1 MNLFNEIC
9 SYKNLVRAWR
19 AASRNKG
26 SHRNVLVFASHLQEN
41 LISIRDDLRAGT
53 YRPGRYHE
61 MIVYEP
67 KRRVIRSLPFRDRVV
82 QHAIYDVVRER
93 FERSMIP
100 DSYACRIGKGAQ
112 RGMLRLQSFLRRRG
126 KGCFV
131 LKGDVHHFFASVN
144 HAALL
149 RLLERKVKDTR
160 VLALFR
166 LFLPA
171 GGVGIPIGNLMSQL
185 YANVTLDAL
194 DHYVKNELGVKCY
207 ARYMDDFVLVLPSR
221 EEAERALAS
230 IRGFLGGA
238 LHLSLNRKT
247 QIFPESQGVNFLGYL
262 VTFDHVRIRH
272 ETVKRVKRKIA
283 RYWHDYWRGAPAHWR
298 AWFMSFLG
306 MAKWANCRSI
316 EEALWK
322 RLEDDS
328 DDFRGMGRLLRTA
341 C

>member
-1 MNLFNEIC
+1 MNLFDEIC
-9 SYKNLVRAWR
+9 SYKNLVHAWH

-26 SHRNVLVFASHLQEN
+26 THRNVLVFASRLQEN
-41 LISIRDDLRAGT
+41 LIAIRDELKTGA
-53 YRPGRYHE
+53 YRPGCYHE
-61 MIVYEP
+61 MVVYEP
-67 KRRVIRSLPFRDRVV
+67 KKRVIRSLPFRDRVV

-93 FERSMIP
+93 FERSMIA

-112 RGMLRLQSFLRRRG
+112 RGMLRLQSFLRHKG

-144 HAALL
+144 HEALL
-149 RLLERKVKDTR
+149 RLLSRKVKDRR

-194 DHYVKNELGVKCY
+194 DHYVKDVLGVKCY
-207 ARYMDDFVLVLPSR
+207 VRYMDDFVMVLSSR
-221 EEAERALAS
+221 EEAEKVLADV
-230 IRGFLGGA
+230 RGFLGGF

-247 QIFPESQGVNFLGYL
+247 QIFPEAQGVNFLGYL

-272 ETVKRVKRKIA
+272 ATVKRVKRKIA
-283 RYWHDYWRGAPAHWR
+283 HYWHDVRRGAPAHWR

>member
-1 MNLFNEIC
+1 MNLFDEIC
-9 SYKNLVRAWR
+9 SYKNLVHAWR

-26 SHRNVLVFASHLQEN
+26 THRNVLVFASRLQEN
-41 LISIRDDLRAGT
+41 LISIRDELRAGT

-67 KRRVIRSLPFRDRVV
+67 KKRVIRSLPFRDRVV

-93 FERSMIP
+93 FERSMIA

-112 RGMLRLQSFLRRRG
+112 RGMLRLQSFLRRKG
-126 KGCFV
+126 KGAFV

-144 HAALL
+144 HEALL
-149 RLLERKVKDTR
+149 RLLSRKVKDKR

-194 DHYVKNELGVKCY
+194 DHYVKDTLGVKCY
-207 ARYMDDFVLVLPSR
+207 ARYMDDFVMVLSSR
-221 EEAERALAS
+221 EEAERILTRV
-230 IRGFLGGA
+230 RGFLGGF

-247 QIFPESQGVNFLGYL
+247 QIFPEAQGVNFLGYL

-272 ETVKRVKRKIA
+272 ETVKRVKQKIA
-283 RYWHDYWRGAPAHWR
+283 KYWHDFYHSGRAHWR
-298 AWFMSFLG
+298 GWFMSFLG
-306 MAKWANCRSI
+306 LAKWANCRSI
-316 EEALWK
+316 EQALWR
-322 RLEDDS
+322 RLGDESED
-328 DDFRGMGRLLRTA
+328 FPGMGVLLRTA